1 MDKKEK
7 YTPRLLSEYRS
18 DVAIKLREKFSYKN
32 IMAVPRVEKITV
44 NMGVNAAIEDQKAL
58 EAASADLA
66 IITGQKPKITRSR
79 KAISNF
85 KLRKGLAIGCCV
97 TLRGHRMYE
106 FLDRMI
112 TVAFPRIRDFRGFST
127 HGFDGRG
134 NYTFGLQ
141 EQTVFAE
148 VASDRVTRTQ
158 GMNISITTS
167 AKNDEEGR
175 ELLKL
180 MGFPFRR

>member
-1 MDKKEK
+1 MDNKEK
-7 YTPRLLSEYRS
+7 YIPKLLLDYRQEVVS
-18 DVAIKLREKFSYKN
+18 KLKEKFGYTN
-32 IMAVPRVEKITV
+32 VMAIPKLVKISV
-44 NMGVNAAIEDQKAL
+44 NMGVNAAVEDQKAL
-58 EAASADLA
+58 EAAASELA
-66 IITGQKPKITRSR
+66 VITGQKPKITRSR

-97 TLRGHRMYE
+97 TLRRARMYE
-106 FLDRMI
+106 FLERFIMV
-112 TVAFPRIRDFRGFST
+112 TCPRIRDFRGFSL

-134 NYTFGLQ
+134 NYSFGLQ

-148 VASDRVTRTQ
+148 VAADKVTRTQ
-158 GMNISITTS
+158 GMNISINTT
-167 AKNDEEGR
+167 AKTDEECK